1 MRGSWAKTSKE
12 GIKEC
17 HYKKIELE
25 HETRILALC
34 KILVFTGKQ
43 AKGS

>member
-1 MRGSWAKTSKE
+1 MRGSWGKTSK

-25 HETRILALC
+25 RERRILALC
-34 KILVFTGKQ
+34 KILVFMGKQ